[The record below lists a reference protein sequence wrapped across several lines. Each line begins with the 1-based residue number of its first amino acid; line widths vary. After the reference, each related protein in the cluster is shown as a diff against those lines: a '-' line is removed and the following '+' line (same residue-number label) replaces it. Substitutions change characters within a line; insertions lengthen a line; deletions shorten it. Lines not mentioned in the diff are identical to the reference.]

1 MPVLKNQKHER
12 FAQAVALGMSAAKA
26 YRQHVAEDPN
36 GDPNAI
42 DPAASRL
49 SSDIK
54 VSSRISELREK
65 VAAKVESKFNMTKDK
80 WLDELAA
87 IAAEARQTGDFSAAS
102 GALAHIGKAS
112 AYFEPERHKLEIEVI
127 IGGNAES
134 QNQD

>member
-1 MPVLKNQKHER
+1 MPVLENPKWEN
-12 FAQAVALGMSAAKA
+12 FAQAVALGMSATEA
-26 YRQHVAEDPN
+26 YKQHVSRGKCADRTAEVESCKMTKSPE
-36 GDPNAI
+36 I
-42 DPAASRL
+42 SL
-49 SSDIK
+49 
-54 VSSRISELREK
+54 RISELREK
-65 VAAKVESKFNMTKDK
+65 VAAKAESKFAMTKDK

>member
-1 MPVLKNQKHER
+1 MSKSPKI
-12 FAQAVALGMSAAKA
+12 AQ
-26 YRQHVAEDPN
+26 
-36 GDPNAI
+36 
-42 DPAASRL
+42 
-49 SSDIK
+49 
-54 VSSRISELREK
+54 RILELREK
-65 VAAKVESKFNMTKDK
+65 VAAKIESKFNMTKDK

-87 IAAEARQTGDFSAAS
+87 IASEARQTGDFSAAS

>member
-26 YRQHVAEDPN
+26 YRQHVAVDP
-36 GDPNAI
+36 DAKASVI
-42 DPAASRL
+42 DPEASKL
-49 SSDIK
+49 ANDPKISP
-54 VSSRISELREK
+54 RILELREK
-65 VAAKVESKFNMTKDK
+65 VAAKVESKFAMTKDK

>member
-12 FAQAVALGMSAAKA
+12 FAQAVALGMPASKA

-65 VAAKVESKFNMTKDK
+65 VAAKVESKFAMTKDK

-87 IAAEARQTGDFSAAS
+87 IASEARQTGDFSAAS

>member
-1 MPVLKNQKHER
+1 MPVLENPKWEK
-12 FAQAVALGMSAAKA
+12 FAQAVALGMNATEA
-26 YRQHVAEDPN
+26 YRQHVSRGKCANTTAEVEGCKMSKSPKI
-36 GDPNAI
+36 AQ
-42 DPAASRL
+42 
-49 SSDIK
+49 
-54 VSSRISELREK
+54 RILELREK
-65 VAAKVESKFNMTKDK
+65 VAAKVESKFAMTKDK